1 MTIALVEMLMNFY
14 VNYKLLNLSK
24 KTRVKFVLPVMCL
37 QRFAFALDQGI
48 ALTNEAAFVEQ
59 MRSVGKVIHRIRET
73 L

>member
-1 MTIALVEMLMNFY
+1 
-14 VNYKLLNLSK
+14 
-24 KTRVKFVLPVMCL
+24 MCL